1 MARTRID
8 LNRHKKIYPLYRKS
22 PHWFYRD
29 TNAVRESIEIDINNG
44 DSLTFTT
51 SEVYN
56 SPIAVASAD
65 ENVNVWVSSISDNGG
80 GSFDITIAVSDTSFT
95 GKIYVH
101 IGEGNP

>member
-29 TNAVRESIEIDINNG
+29 TNAVRESREIDISNG

-51 SEVYN
+51 VELYN

-65 ENVNVWVSSISDNGG
+65 ANVNVWVTAISDKGG
-80 GSFDITIAVSDTSFT
+80 GSFEVTVAVSDTSFT